1 MRRALGR
8 IGRGIAGLVAV
19 VIVLVGV
26 LLAGANTQPGLAIMA
41 RLVPRLTGGLVTIR
55 GLSGR
60 FPDRLKAAE
69 VRLRDKDGVW
79 ARVDDLELDWEP
91 LKLAQGA
98 VAVDRLSAAQV
109 TVLRRPLPSGASSS
123 RRFALDIR
131 ALHVHRLNLAPPV
144 TGTAASLALGVGG
157 AGGSGGN
164 AYAIAGATATA
175 GIGAA
180 GGQGPAGNGTSGSN
194 GTDETL

>member
-60 FPDRLKAAE
+60 FPDRLKAEE

-144 TGTAASLALGVGG
+144 TGTAASLALD
-157 AGGSGGN
+157 GS
-164 AYAIAGATATA
+164 AEIGAT
-175 GIGAA
+175 
-180 GGQGPAGNGTSGSN
+180 GNGHVVLAEIGRAHV
-194 GTDETL
+194 